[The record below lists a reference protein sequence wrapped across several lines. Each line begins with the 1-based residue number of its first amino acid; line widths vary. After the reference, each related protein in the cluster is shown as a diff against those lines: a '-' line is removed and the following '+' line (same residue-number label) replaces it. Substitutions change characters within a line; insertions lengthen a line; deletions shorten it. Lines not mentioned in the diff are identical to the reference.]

1 MFRRRLLASPDL
13 WEKGLLYFFRC
24 ECVLEKFKCLFHT
37 FNIKGILRW
46 MAYIIMQSDTQ
57 MYQIKSLVWTILYNT
72 VSVQVFEELKHRG
85 IKHILDE
92 ELYFV
97 VRWRSKLTAKECL
110 ENHYKMFSRILTFCQ
125 WKYWEYNLILMHN
138 CLN

>member
-1 MFRRRLLASPDL
+1 
-13 WEKGLLYFFRC
+13 
-24 ECVLEKFKCLFHT
+24 
-37 FNIKGILRW
+37 

-72 VSVQVFEELKHRG
+72 VSVQVIEELKHRG

-97 VRWRSKLTAKECL
+97 ARWRSKLTAKECL
-110 ENHYKMFSRILTFCQ
+110 ENHYKMLSRILTFCQ